1 MSEAKIQMRG
11 HCQCCCRVQ
20 AVTSGYI
27 AKHGYEVKNR
37 GAGGWFS
44 GVCSGHQFAPVE
56 IERCVLDK
64 VVATIRKQVVELRE
78 LADKYVAGTAH
89 PADCKTNRYDHEKR
103 EYARV
108 AWSDAS
114 DYQRADEIKRAIW
127 NLRQRANAGTSQAN
141 TMEIIADARHGQPLI
156 EVAKDAGP
164 APIHC
169 GDKRITE
176 RFGIVQ
182 ASEVWR
188 GQVHYKDPKGFNRK
202 MSTRAWRALP
212 GAA

>member
-20 AVTSGYI
+20 AVTGGYI

-44 GVCSGHQFAPVE
+44 GVCSGHRFAPVE

-108 AWSDAS
+108 AWNDAS

-141 TMEIIADARHGQPLI
+141 TMESIADARHGQPLI
-156 EVAKDAGP
+156 EVARDAGP
-164 APIHC
+164 APISI
-169 GDKRITE
+169 GEKRVTL
-176 RFGIVQ
+176 RFGTVE
-182 ASEVWR
+182 AYDVYR
-188 GQVHYKDPKGFNRK
+188 GQVQYHDPKGLRRQ
-202 MSTRAWRALP
+202 MSTRAWRALQ
-212 GAA
+212 AA